1 MAYMVVPLESIQ
13 AINERFANTAYGFF
27 LGKRVAYPVVANYFS
42 YKDGLDAML
51 KNGPW
56 FIRNNPLILKKWNP
70 DLNLLKK
77 DVGNVPIWVKLHGV
91 PMTASSFARAIIEL
105 RVDVELKDTIMV
117 AIPKLVDEC
126 PKNIGS
132 DVAKNL
138 KNHRQAARVA
148 KRSKMRCQEKSS
160 TSTTPIVE
168 RLDKLERQI
177 IDGKLTLVDDDRN
190 PLPKVVSMEN
200 ANSDSEVED
209 VVNEHAGFMASTGL
223 KRDNDSGYNTNNLL
237 EQWRKTKRDDNY
249 DPYDDD
255 LYERHDKSD
264 NLQAIC
270 DELDITVRGR
280 KKK

>member
-1 MAYMVVPLESIQ
+1 M
-13 AINERFANTAYGFF
+13 TA
-27 LGKRVAYPVVANYFS
+27 FS
-42 YKDGLDAML
+42 DDGLSVIATKHGTPLML
-51 KNGPW
+51 DSYTSNMCMQSWG
-56 FIRNNPLILKKWNP
+56 R
-70 DLNLLKK
+70 
-77 DVGNVPIWVKLHGV
+77 
-91 PMTASSFARAIIEL
+91 SSFTRAMIEL

-138 KNHRQAARVA
+138 KNHRQAARGMSVGRKVGFKPVKQVYRPVSSKNIASTSGQKKQDAMSRKESGSKGSNSGGFPPDEGFFHVA
-148 KRSKMRCQEKSS
+148 SS
-160 TSTTPIVE
+160 SISTTPIVE

-209 VVNEHAGFMASTGL
+209 VVNKHAGFMASTGL
-223 KRDNDSGYNTNNLL
+223 KRDNDSGYNTNSLL

-255 LYERHDKSD
+255 LYESHDKSD

-270 DELDITVRGR
+270 DKQDITVRGR